1 MQLYDDLIKA
11 TPAQGGRDAVLVEN
25 CHWGLKRPFKPTQKW
40 CPWNLYRTS
49 GDILAKY
56 ASVVGNLRTMN
67 YYANNNLS
75 YPGCWAYPDMLEVGC
90 DHGRHGA
97 RDPGLSETEAAT
109 HFAAW
114 AIVSSPLILSHD
126 VNNATVM
133 DAVWPIIS
141 NREAIA
147 VNQAWAGHSG
157 SAFYRSPNTVTLGAV
172 NHAAVQK
179 GMGLPQLAALGPT
192 VAPQHEY
199 YYKPLEAGG
208 KRTAVLLMNNGFNAA
223 DLRLAFKDIPGV
235 KCTRCH
241 VRDIWER
248 RDLGNFDGS
257 YLAKGVAPHAAPFL
271 VITPSHHGGGG
282 GRDHEEWRGA
292 IPAAAALMAA

>member
-1 MQLYDDLIKA
+1 MSLYYELFN
-11 TPAQGGRDAVLVEN
+11 QSGRPLAIEN
-25 CHWGLKRPFKPTQKW
+25 CHQGLNFTDGGNPDQMGPGW
-40 CPWNLYRTS
+40 CPYNWFRTS
-49 GDILAKY
+49 GD
-56 ASVVGNLRTMN
+56 VVNLWDRVIS
-67 YYANNNLS
+67 NLMTVAPFLQPPKAAPKGAAPLS
-75 YPGCWAYPDMLEVGC
+75 RPGCWAYPDMLEVGC
-90 DHGRHGA
+90 DHGRHGD

-126 VNNATVM
+126 VNNATIM

-141 NREAIA
+141 NKEAIA

-199 YYKPLEAGG
+199 YYK
-208 KRTAVLLMNNGFNAA
+208 RTVALFGRWLHV
-223 DLRLAFKDIPGV
+223 PTTCYV
-235 KCTRCH
+235 K
-241 VRDIWER
+241 
-248 RDLGNFDGS
+248 
-257 YLAKGVAPHAAPFL
+257 
-271 VITPSHHGGGG
+271 
-282 GRDHEEWRGA
+282 
-292 IPAAAALMAA
+292 

>member
-49 GDILAKY
+49 GDINAKY

-90 DHGRHGA
+90 DHGRHGD

-114 AIVSSPLILSHD
+114 AIVSSPLILAHD

-133 DAVWPIIS
+133 DAVWPSPKPNPNPYPDPNPHPSPNPNPNPDQVWPIIS

-147 VNQAWAGHSG
+147 VNQ
-157 SAFYRSPNTVTLGAV
+157 
-172 NHAAVQK
+172 
-179 GMGLPQLAALGPT
+179 
-192 VAPQHEY
+192 
-199 YYKPLEAGG
+199 
-208 KRTAVLLMNNGFNAA
+208 
-223 DLRLAFKDIPGV
+223 
-235 KCTRCH
+235 
-241 VRDIWER
+241 VRVR
-248 RDLGNFDGS
+248 
-257 YLAKGVAPHAAPFL
+257 V
-271 VITPSHHGGGG
+271 G
-282 GRDHEEWRGA
+282 GRGRA
-292 IPAAAALMAA
+292 SA